1 MRLSTDG
8 SKHSLFAIDAETG
21 RLSCEPLDRES
32 AAFHN
37 ITIEARDGGSPSLVA
52 TAVIYIDVIDD
63 NDNDPE
69 FAKRSYAAS
78 ILESV
83 KVGHSVLTV
92 DASDLDLGE
101 NARIMYSID
110 HAAEGKFKIG
120 NTTGVISTSGY
131 VMLWL
136 CCVMLQFC
144 RG

>member
-1 MRLSTDG
+1 MHLPTDDG
-8 SKHSLFAIDAETG
+8 KHSLFAIDANTG
-21 RLSCEPLDRES
+21 RLSCEPLDRETV
-32 AAFHN
+32 AFHN
-37 ITIEARDGGSPSLVA
+37 ITIEARDGGAPALTA

-92 DASDLDLGE
+92 EASDLDLGD
-101 NARIMYSID
+101 NARITYSID

-120 NTTGVISTSGY
+120 NTTGIITTSGY
-131 VMLWL
+131 VMWLL
-136 CCVMLQFC
+136 CCTEIV
-144 RG
+144 